1 MQGIR
6 FVKMVASGND
16 FVIAE
21 EKELRAANAGN
32 IARALCQRKSG
43 IGSDGLLVLGPSKRA
58 DVRMRVFNAD
68 GSEAEMCGNGARCVA
83 LYMCHF
89 HSRKPSLT
97 IETKAGIIRA
107 EVSGHNVKIKLTDPL
122 VRAQQMS
129 LSLKKSLNV
138 YYINTG
144 VPHVVI
150 FVEGLDAIDVETI
163 GRQVRYHR
171 KFAPAGTNV
180 NFVEVVA
187 PSLIKVRTYERGV
200 EGETL
205 ACGTG
210 SVASALIFAMKTG
223 AKDKVGVYTKSKELL
238 TVYFKD
244 EKGSFSNVWLKG
256 QARIVFLG
264 TSVI

>member
-1 MQGIR
+1 MHGIR

-21 EKELRAANAGN
+21 EKELRVANARN
-32 IARALCQRKSG
+32 IARAVCQRKSG
-43 IGSDGLLVLGPSKRA
+43 IGSDGLLVLGPSTRA
-58 DVRMRVFNAD
+58 DVGMRVFNAD

-83 LYMCHF
+83 LYMYRF
-89 HSRKPSLT
+89 RRRKPFFT

-107 EVSGHNVKIKLTDPL
+107 EVSGQNVKVKLTDPL
-122 VRAQQMS
+122 VRAQQVP
-129 LSLKKSLNV
+129 LSLQKSLNV
-138 YYINTG
+138 HYINTG

-150 FVEGLDAIDVETI
+150 FVEGLDTIDVETI
-163 GRQVRYHR
+163 GMQVRYHK

-180 NFVEVVA
+180 NFVEVA
-187 PSLIKVRTYERGV
+187 SPSLIKVRTYERGV

-223 AKDKVGVYTKSKELL
+223 AKHKVDVYTKSKELL
-238 TVYFKD
+238 TVYFQY
-244 EKGSFSNVWLKG
+244 ERGSFSNVWLKG
-256 QARIVFLG
+256 KARIVFSG